1 VDNTPRIDPPAPE
14 DDAAQRMEA
23 ARKRMTRG
31 LIAGGALIAIVALG
45 VPFGFMRATV
55 AVLLFLGIATFGAR
69 QMKSMVSIPPE
80 PDVTDVSDY
89 GLKYVCEMCGLE
101 LKIEVAAKDRAPS
114 HCMEPMKLV
123 RTGGKP
129 PLRPVD

>member
-1 VDNTPRIDPPAPE
+1 MV
-14 DDAAQRMEA
+14 
-23 ARKRMTRG
+23 RG
-31 LIAGGALIAIVALG
+31 LVAGLSLVAIVGLG
-45 VPFGFMRATV
+45 LPFGFLRATV
-55 AVLLFLGIATFGAR
+55 AVLIFLAIAIFGSR

-80 PDVTDVSDY
+80 PEVTDVSEY

-101 LKIEVAAKDRAPS
+101 LRVEIAAKDRAPS
-114 HCMEPMKLV
+114 HCMEPMVLV

>member
-1 VDNTPRIDPPAPE
+1 VDNTPRIDPRAPE
-14 DDAAQRMEA
+14 EDAARRMEA
-23 ARKRMTRG
+23 DRKKMTRG
-31 LIAGGALIAIVALG
+31 LVAGGALIAIVALG
-45 VPFGFMRATV
+45 VPFGFVRATI
-55 AVLLFLGIATFGAR
+55 AVLIFLAIAVFGAR

-80 PDVTDVSDY
+80 PEVTDVSDY

>member
-1 VDNTPRIDPPAPE
+1 VDNPPRIEAQPPDE
-14 DDAAQRMEA
+14 TTRRMESD
-23 ARKRMTRG
+23 RKKMMRG
-31 LIAGGALIAIVALG
+31 LIAGLALVATIVLG
-45 VPFGFMRATV
+45 LQFGFLRAAV
-55 AVLLFLGIATFGAR
+55 AVLAFLAIAVFGAR

>member
-1 VDNTPRIDPPAPE
+1 MDNPPRIDPPAPE
-14 DDAAQRMEA
+14 EDAAQRMEA
-23 ARKRMTRG
+23 DRKKLTRG
-31 LIAGGALIAIVALG
+31 LVAGAALIAIVALG
-45 VPFGFMRATV
+45 VPFGFLRATI
-55 AVLLFLGIATFGAR
+55 AVLIFLAIAVFGAR

>member
-1 VDNTPRIDPPAPE
+1 MDNTPRIDPPAPE

-23 ARKRMTRG
+23 DRKRMARG
-31 LIAGGALIAIVALG
+31 LVAGGAVIAIVALG
-45 VPFGFMRATV
+45 VPFGFVRATI
-55 AVLLFLGIATFGAR
+55 AVLIFLAIAIFGAR

>member
-1 VDNTPRIDPPAPE
+1 
-14 DDAAQRMEA
+14 M
-23 ARKRMTRG
+23 
-31 LIAGGALIAIVALG
+31 IAIVALG
-45 VPFGFMRATV
+45 VPFGFVRATI